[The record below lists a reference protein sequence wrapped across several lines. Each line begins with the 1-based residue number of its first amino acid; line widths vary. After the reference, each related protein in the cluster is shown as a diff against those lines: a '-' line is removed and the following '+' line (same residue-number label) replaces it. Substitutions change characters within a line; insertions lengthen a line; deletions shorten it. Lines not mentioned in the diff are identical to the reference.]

1 MRTYIDYRKK
11 ENIMHPKN
19 VWLHEDL
26 SDLAKATC
34 PEEELLSL
42 DPDVLLY
49 DYTIDFWMKDIV
61 SRQGEVDRRLYD
73 IAVELEFANNFQI
86 AQHPDILDMFV
97 SLRQHFGH
105 VYTIPDRYATRLQ
118 TEEDKLQAIQH
129 ARQFDFEITVKE
141 SYVDDLV
148 QRLIKRI
155 IEISYQP
162 SRELVDNVLQDDNKD
177 FYPYGYYPSIS
188 ERIESQYQL
197 YLLMVILYPHD
208 NLPDYLHDQMV
219 YMNYQNT
226 ASGEQSSDL
235 DQSIVNDRLLLA
247 SPKDEKVYDYVIKKI
262 VSMFD

>member
-1 MRTYIDYRKK
+1 MRTDIDYRKK

-49 DYTIDFWMKDIV
+49 DYAIDFWMKDIV

-73 IAVELEFANNFQI
+73 IAMELEFANNFQI
-86 AQHPDILDMFV
+86 DQHPDILDMFV

-129 ARQFDFEITVKE
+129 AWQFDFEITVKE
-141 SYVDDLV
+141 PYVDDLV
-148 QRLIKRI
+148 QRL
-155 IEISYQP
+155 
-162 SRELVDNVLQDDNKD
+162 
-177 FYPYGYYPSIS
+177 
-188 ERIESQYQL
+188 
-197 YLLMVILYPHD
+197 
-208 NLPDYLHDQMV
+208 
-219 YMNYQNT
+219 MNYPPT
-226 ASGEQSSDL
+226 KVGWVSCFTEGGIPGVLDSS
-235 DQSIVNDRLLLA
+235 
-247 SPKDEKVYDYVIKKI
+247 SPRSKTLSVYFTIHPNGISFKY
-262 VSMFD
+262 